1 MCTGGS
7 VVVGLKLPHFPL
19 CPWCKLYPAVVICL
33 TRSIHDR
40 RNVPQIDRHAVN
52 DIDQQVVQFPHTV
65 YEVPA
70 LQYDRLISIGPVT
83 SAAEEVGQLQIA
95 DFVPKRMVL
104 LNYTLAAL
112 SEDGKLMLGEIRT
125 RGGDD
130 WALAGRSV
138 VALNA
143 KYSEERR

>member
-1 MCTGGS
+1 MSDTVSISSNLSADASVLGGII
-7 VVVGLKLPHFPL
+7 V
-19 CPWCKLYPAVVICL
+19 
-33 TRSIHDR
+33 
-40 RNVPQIDRHAVN
+40 
-52 DIDQQVVQFPHTV
+52 
-65 YEVPA
+65 
-70 LQYDRLISIGPVT
+70 
-83 SAAEEVGQLQIA
+83 EEVGQLQIA